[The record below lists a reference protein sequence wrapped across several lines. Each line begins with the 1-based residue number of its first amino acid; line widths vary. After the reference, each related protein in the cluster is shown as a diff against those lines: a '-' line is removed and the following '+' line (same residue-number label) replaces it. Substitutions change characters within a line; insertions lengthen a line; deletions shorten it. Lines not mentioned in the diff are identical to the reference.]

1 MVKAVLST
9 KVVMAGPCP
18 PAVGGMVSVM
28 DDLARSRLRER
39 FVIETFDTA
48 KSTREGRSIAEAVV
62 ARFALW
68 RRWWMQLAGAS
79 IAHIHTCSGLSFFL
93 DGALAVLARLRGVPA
108 VLHIHGGRFDTFL
121 DELDPLRGVLARAIA
136 RGAARV
142 IVLSDSWRERLAARL
157 PGAALSV
164 VENGIAMPPPVE
176 RAAATRPV
184 VLFLGAICRDK
195 GVFDLVRAV
204 ADAQLGARL
213 DARIVL
219 VGPET
224 EAGATALLRKLAAEL
239 GVGDRFEVAGT
250 AVGPAKDQWFAR
262 AEVFVL
268 PSYIEG
274 LPMSLLEAMAAG
286 LAIVATR
293 VGAIASAI
301 DNGRNG
307 LLVEA
312 GDVSALAAALARLC
326 GDAPLRQ
333 ALGRAA
339 RATCAARFTLDRA
352 AADVERIYL
361 ELSAARAAAARA

>member
-1 MVKAVLST
+1 
-9 KVVMAGPCP
+9 
-18 PAVGGMVSVM
+18 
-28 DDLARSRLRER
+28 
-39 FVIETFDTA
+39 
-48 KSTREGRSIAEAVV
+48 
-62 ARFALW
+62 
-68 RRWWMQLAGAS
+68 
-79 IAHIHTCSGLSFFL
+79 
-93 DGALAVLARLRGVPA
+93 
-108 VLHIHGGRFDTFL
+108 
-121 DELDPLRGVLARAIA
+121 
-136 RGAARV
+136 
-142 IVLSDSWRERLAARL
+142 
-157 PGAALSV
+157 
-164 VENGIAMPPPVE
+164 
-176 RAAATRPV
+176 
-184 VLFLGAICRDK
+184 
-195 GVFDLVRAV
+195 
-204 ADAQLGARL
+204 
-213 DARIVL
+213 
-219 VGPET
+219 
-224 EAGATALLRKLAAEL
+224 
-239 GVGDRFEVAGT
+239 
-250 AVGPAKDQWFAR
+250 
-262 AEVFVL
+262 VL